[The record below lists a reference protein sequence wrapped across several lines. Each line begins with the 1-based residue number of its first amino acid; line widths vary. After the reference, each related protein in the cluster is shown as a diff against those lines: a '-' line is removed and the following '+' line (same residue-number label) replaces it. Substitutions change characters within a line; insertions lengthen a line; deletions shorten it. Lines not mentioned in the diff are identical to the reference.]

1 MNLINYLNNNY
12 FTKQELLDL
21 AKVTEEELLN
31 FQQQNVMPKCSYKL
45 KLNYTN
51 HSFFGEFNDQS
62 EIEYYAKG
70 YLSWLGI
77 LKTTEDLHTV
87 FGIFAQRYIK
97 AIAWLKHAGYYSD
110 DNTVNSGLDLHIKQE
125 WKSFLE
131 GIYGLCTHSGLP
143 EDIAAK
149 EVAIL
154 QINEMLALDEA
165 EIDLTKLTKA
175 VNLLDESSAMFAPH
189 ERIKSSRHRLVDEV
203 RRQYKLKS

>member
-12 FTKQELLDL
+12 FTKQQLLDL
-21 AKVTEEELLN
+21 AKITETELLN

-45 KLNYTN
+45 KLHYTS

-77 LKTTEDLHTV
+77 LKVTEDPQTV
-87 FGIFAQRYIK
+87 FNLFALRYTK
-97 AIAWLKHAGYYSD
+97 AITYLKNSGHHSD
-110 DNTVNSGLDLHIKQE
+110 DNTVNSALNLHIKQE

-154 QINEMLALDEA
+154 QINEMLALDET
-165 EIDLTKLTKA
+165 EIDLTELTKA
-175 VNLLDESSAMFAPH
+175 VNLLDKSSAMFAPH
-189 ERIKSSRHRLVDEV
+189 ERLKSSRHRLVDEV
-203 RRQYKLKS
+203 RRLYTLTR